1 MSQAD
6 ANNQQPTLAALRTA
20 LFNALQDVRSGTMD
34 LDKAR
39 AVNELGKTLVDT
51 ARVEV
56 EFIKVTEGTES
67 DFIESKEPP
76 PLPPGVNGVTVHR
89 LRG

>member
-6 ANNQQPTLAALRTA
+6 TNNQQPTLAAVRAA
-20 LFNALQDVRSGTMD
+20 LFNTLQDVRSGAID

-56 EFIKVTEGTES
+56 EFIKVTEGS
-67 DFIESKEPP
+67 ASAFIESKQPP
-76 PLPPGVNGVTVHR
+76 QLPPGVTGTTVHR
-89 LRG
+89 IR